1 MILRLGRG
9 RKSRLASV
17 TIAGLVVA
25 ASVSLA
31 AVALAERGSPHRSTL
46 VTKFVHSGPLSP
58 YRPSVQARVVR
69 GDALERAAAVRAIRA
84 FGPANRILRIEFGA
98 PPAAF
103 NLPANAVWVHVDVS
117 APDYPGTAFSAWQGL
132 LAVSEITD
140 AARSSDSAPIAGKTI
155 TLVFPNGEV
164 GDGGG
169 TVNEPI
175 PPATGNPA
183 PASAQALQ
191 AGIAAEARQEHL
203 KITEQGSFDI
213 GGRPA
218 VFATLVTSDPVT
230 FGRETSRRMFALQQ
244 GVFNAPFSA
253 AGSYIEVRDSA
264 GGVVEI
270 GASLSRLQQGL
281 GWSNPALGRP
291 GDLLAP

>member
-1 MILRLGRG
+1 
-9 RKSRLASV
+9 
-17 TIAGLVVA
+17 VVA

-31 AVALAERGSPHRSTL
+31 AVALAERGSPHKSTL
-46 VTKFVHSGPLSP
+46 ATRFVHTAPLSP
-58 YRPSVQARVVR
+58 YRPSVRARVVR
-69 GDALERAAAVRAIRA
+69 GNALERAAAARAIRA

-103 NLPANAVWVHVDVS
+103 NLPASAVWVYVDVS
-117 APDYPGTAFSAWQGL
+117 APDHPGAVFSVWQGL
-132 LAVSEITD
+132 LAVSQITD
-140 AARSSDSAPIAGKTI
+140 AARSSGQAPIAGKTI
-155 TLVFPNGEV
+155 RPVLPNGEV
-164 GDGGG
+164 GGSAS
-169 TVNEPI
+169 VNEPI
-175 PPATGNPA
+175 PATSDPDPA

-230 FGRETSRRMFALQQ
+230 FGRETSRRMFLLQQ
-244 GVFNAPFSA
+244 GIFNAPFSA

-281 GWSNPALGRP
+281 GWSNPALGP
-291 GDLLAP
+291 PADVLGP

>member
-1 MILRLGRG
+1 LGKG
-9 RKSRLASV
+9 RKSRLAGV

-31 AVALAERGSPHRSTL
+31 AVALAER
-46 VTKFVHSGPLSP
+46 
-58 YRPSVQARVVR
+58 
-69 GDALERAAAVRAIRA
+69 A
-84 FGPANRILRIEFGA
+84 FGPANRILRVEFGT

-103 NLPANAVWVHVDVS
+103 NLPASAVWVHVNVS
-117 APDYPGTAFSAWQGL
+117 APDYPGAVFSIWQGL

-140 AARSSDSAPIAGKTI
+140 AARSSGSAPIAGKTI

-164 GDGGG
+164 GGGG
-169 TVNEPI
+169 GSVNEPI
-175 PPATGNPA
+175 PAPGDPA

-218 VFATLVTSDPVT
+218 VFATLVTSNPVT
-230 FGRETSRRMFALQQ
+230 FGRETSRRMFLLQQ
-244 GVFNAPFSA
+244 GVFNAPFAA

-291 GDLLAP
+291 ADLLGP

>member
-1 MILRLGRG
+1 MILRLSKG

-17 TIAGLVVA
+17 TIVGLVVA

-31 AVALAERGSPHRSTL
+31 AVALAERGSPHKSTL
-46 VTKFVHSGPLSP
+46 VTKFVHSAPLSP

-69 GDALERAAAVRAIRA
+69 GDALERAAAARAVRA

-103 NLPANAVWVHVDVS
+103 NLPASAVWVHVDVS
-117 APDYPGTAFSAWQGL
+117 APDYPGTAFSVWQGL

-140 AARSSDSAPIAGKTI
+140 AARSSGSAPIAGKTI

-175 PPATGNPA
+175 PATGDPA
-183 PASAQALQ
+183 PASAQALK

-230 FGRETSRRMFALQQ
+230 FGRETGKRMFALQQ
-244 GVFNAPFSA
+244 GVLNAPFSA

-291 GDLLAP
+291 ADLLAP